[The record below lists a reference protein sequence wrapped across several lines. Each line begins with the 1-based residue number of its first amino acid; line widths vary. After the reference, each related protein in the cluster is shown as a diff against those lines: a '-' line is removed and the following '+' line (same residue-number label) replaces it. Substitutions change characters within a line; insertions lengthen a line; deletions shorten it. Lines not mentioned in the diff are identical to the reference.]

1 MKLLIVFLYGK
12 INDESK
18 TTYHRTDIPVVVLD
32 CYTIK
37 MAADARFCLSVQ
49 AE

>member
-1 MKLLIVFLYGK
+1 MKLLIVFLYGR

-18 TTYHRTDIPVVVLD
+18 TTYHRTDIPVDVLD

-37 MAADARFCLSVQ
+37 MVVDASFWLCVK